1 MPKSNIHNPPHSLE
15 SATMFIKNL
24 KRKWSSKPSVPSTA
38 TPQLY
43 FALYARLKYPNTYH
57 YALHISSPEGASSP
71 EIRTMKYH
79 CKNIITVTEG
89 TVSIPWVYEAVKV
102 DPDSDPRIVVRILLG
117 DVSRIDL
124 VDSLLEAVPVGQ
136 GSKEDFNCVSWVKDA
151 LFRLEQ
157 AGVISRGDISDWD
170 SVERTALDY
179 VNEKKQQGRFEFG
192 WKGDT
197 SRVATFDRT
206 LGREIYP

>member
-1 MPKSNIHNPPHSLE
+1 V
-15 SATMFIKNL
+15 
-24 KRKWSSKPSVPSTA
+24 SVNA

-43 FALYARLKYPNTYH
+43 LAFYARLKYPNTYH
-57 YALHISSPEGASSP
+57 YALHISSPEGASNP
-71 EIRTMKYH
+71 AIRTMKYH

-89 TVSIPWVYEAVKV
+89 TVSIPWVYEAVAI
-102 DPDSDPRIVVRILLG
+102 DPDSDPRIVVRVLLG

-124 VDSLLEAVPVGQ
+124 VDSLLEAVPVGE

-151 LFRLEQ
+151 LLRLDQ
-157 AGVISRGDISDWD
+157 SGVISRGDISDWD
-170 SVERTALDY
+170 SVERTGLDY
-179 VNEKKQQGRFEFG
+179 VNEKKQQGRFESG

-206 LGREIYP
+206 LGQELYP

>member
-1 MPKSNIHNPPHSLE
+1 
-15 SATMFIKNL
+15 
-24 KRKWSSKPSVPSTA
+24 VPNTA

-43 FALYARLKYPNTYH
+43 LAFYARLKYPNTYH
-57 YALHISSPEGASSP
+57 YALHISSPESASSP
-71 EIRTMKYH
+71 AIRTMKYH

-89 TVSIPWVYEAVKV
+89 TVSIPWVYEAVKI

-136 GSKEDFNCVSWVKDA
+136 GSKEDFNCVSWVRDA
-151 LFRLEQ
+151 LLGLNQ
-157 AGVISRGDISDWD
+157 AGVISRGDISDWE

-179 VNEKKQQGRFEFG
+179 VNEKKQQGRFESG

-197 SRVATFDRT
+197 SRVATFHRT

>member
-1 MPKSNIHNPPHSLE
+1 MS
-15 SATMFIKNL
+15 
-24 KRKWSSKPSVPSTA
+24 STA

-43 FALYARLKYPNTYH
+43 LAFYARLKYPNTYH
-57 YALHISSPEGASSP
+57 YALHISSLEGVSST

-79 CKNIITVTEG
+79 CKNIITVTEK
-89 TVSIPWVYEAVKV
+89 TVSIPWVYEAVKI
-102 DPDSDPRIVVRILLG
+102 DPDSDPRIVVRVLLG

-151 LFRLEQ
+151 LVRLDQ
-157 AGVISRGDISDWD
+157 AEVISRGDISDWE

-179 VNEKKQQGRFEFG
+179 VNEKKQQGRFESS
-192 WKGDT
+192 WEGDT
-197 SRVATFDRT
+197 SRIATFDRA
-206 LGREIYP
+206 LGQEVYP